1 VLPYGAGGFSV
12 KACLWRAPLQ
22 TVKPQEEHEA
32 RKAMT
37 EGSRTWLSRT
47 DHEQLDWGPNLP
59 SDMDGRRG
67 RGRCPL
73 LRAARGRG
81 LGAREGR
88 ANGEPGG
95 LPDQDRCTK
104 LRVDA
109 VGRVVVEDPDSIS

>member
-1 VLPYGAGGFSV
+1 MLPYGAGGVSV

-59 SDMDGRRG
+59 SDMEGVADARSFAPPEGEGKVHAKDGQTVSLAVPRLGQVHKDACRRH
-67 RGRCPL
+67 
-73 LRAARGRG
+73 
-81 LGAREGR
+81 
-88 ANGEPGG
+88 
-95 LPDQDRCTK
+95 
-104 LRVDA
+104 
-109 VGRVVVEDPDSIS
+109 